1 MRHREHKGR
10 KERNEMKNFIKSYF
24 EQWYVAPVCHLAMY
38 FLMSGW
44 PWSGTSFLIVLA
56 VTYIGCVVAVVYQ
69 FAHHWWL
76 KATLSLL
83 VAVSAAAWFVALG
96 VLGAN
101 R

>member
-1 MRHREHKGR
+1 
-10 KERNEMKNFIKSYF
+10 MKNFIKPYF
-24 EQWYVAPVCHLAMY
+24 EHWYVAPLCHLAMY
-38 FLMSGW
+38 FLISGW
-44 PWSGTSFLIVLA
+44 PWSGTSFLMALA
-56 VTYIGCVVAVVYQ
+56 VTYVGCLAAVVYQ

-83 VAVSAAAWFVALG
+83 AAVSVAAWFVALG